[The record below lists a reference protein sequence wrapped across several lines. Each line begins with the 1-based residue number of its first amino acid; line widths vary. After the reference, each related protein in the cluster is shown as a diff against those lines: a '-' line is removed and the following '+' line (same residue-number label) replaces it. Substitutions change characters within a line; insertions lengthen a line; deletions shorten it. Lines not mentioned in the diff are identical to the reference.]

1 MTWENESDLA
11 DILLI
16 NCTLN
21 ASIKDAIKREMGF
34 QENSEV
40 VYSFHI
46 CNPLKWVLEHFWR
59 MIFKSAVICQS

>member
-46 CNPLKWVLEHFWR
+46 YT
-59 MIFKSAVICQS
+59 IY